1 MKNIKSIYILI
12 PAVLLVW
19 GIIGYRIFS
28 GIVPS
33 QKKSEEIAML
43 TPFRPKKTMKKEVFE
58 LILDYRDPFL
68 GALSIR
74 EKKIIK
80 PKPRVKDSIVFPDI
94 HYKGIFSS
102 SNKSNTIFLIA
113 IEGKQEMF
121 KKHETHQQVK
131 LLKGDKKKITIKY
144 KTEKK
149 TYQLQ

>member
-1 MKNIKSIYILI
+1 MKNIKNIYILM
-12 PAVLLVW
+12 PAVLVVW

-33 QKKSEEIAML
+33 HKKSEEIVML
-43 TPFRPKKTMKKEVFE
+43 TPFQPKEVIKKEVFE
-58 LILDYRDPFL
+58 LKLDYRDPFL
-68 GALSIR
+68 GTLSIR

-80 PKPRVKDSIVFPDI
+80 PKPRVKDSIVFPNI
-94 HYKGIFSS
+94 SYKGIFSS
-102 SNKSNTIFLIA
+102 SNNSNTIFLVMID
-113 IEGKQEMF
+113 GNQEMF

-149 TYQLQ
+149 IFYLQ

>member
-1 MKNIKSIYILI
+1 MKNIYILI

-28 GIVPS
+28 GIAPS
-33 QKKSEEIAML
+33 QKKTEEIAIL
-43 TPFRPKKTMKKEVFE
+43 SSFQPKEAMIKEVFE
-58 LILDYRDPFL
+58 LKLDYRDPFL
-68 GALSIR
+68 GTLSIR

-102 SNKSNTIFLIA
+102 SNKSNTIFLVMID
-113 IEGKQEMF
+113 GYQEMF

-149 TYQLQ
+149 TFYLQ